1 MKIFNLSLLVGLI
14 TSFSSPAVAQEAKED
29 SVVYGWKNQ
38 MIAGLNLTQASFDNW
53 AQGGENT
60 LAWQLKLDMNFTN
73 DQEKFIWVNNGKF
86 TLGFAKVGDDEA
98 KKSADL
104 MDVESVYTRKLGK
117 YLSPF
122 VAVTGKTQFA
132 AGFQFEGD
140 TKTKVSQFLDPG
152 YFTQSLGMGYISDDK
167 NFKSRLGVMV
177 KETVTGDFPVPYADD
192 PDTRI
197 IEKTKVE
204 PGITSVTNW
213 KRQFN
218 EDVIFTSKLDI
229 FSDLEAFNR
238 TDMTWENNLI
248 LKVAKYINVSVD
260 VVLFYDRD
268 ITRKL
273 QIKQIL
279 AVGFTYTLL

>member
-1 MKIFNLSLLVGLI
+1 MKIFKLFLLAALIVVLSTPTL
-14 TSFSSPAVAQEAKED
+14 AQEAAED

-38 MIAGLNLTQASFDNW
+38 VIAGLNLTQASFDNW

-60 LAWQLKLDMNFTN
+60 LAWQLKLDMNSAN

-104 MDVESVYTRKLGK
+104 IDLESVYTRKFGK

-140 TKTKVSQFLDPG
+140 TKTKVSKFLDPG
-152 YFTQSLGMGYISDDK
+152 YFTQSLGLGYISHDK
-167 NFKSRLGVMV
+167 NFKSRIGVMV
-177 KETVTGDFPVPYADD
+177 KETVTRDFPERYTDD
-192 PDTRI
+192 PDTPKL
-197 IEKTKVE
+197 EKTKVE
-204 PGITSVTNW
+204 PGITSVTNL

-229 FSDLEAFNR
+229 FSDLEAFKR
-238 TDMTWENNLI
+238 IDMTWENNLT
-248 LKVAKYINVSVD
+248 LKVAKHINVSVD
-260 VVLFYDRD
+260 LVLFYDRD